1 MAHVH
6 RTAPGPH
13 HPNRTTFRAP
23 AHPRVASREA
33 IHLRRGPFMNGL
45 LSQLVVYGIGIVMP
59 NPIFAAAG
67 SIQIVKAGVAP
78 TAEAAYL
85 IVFIVI
91 SLSTMLVPVALYAR
105 RPGATALRL
114 LTWKAWLAQNS
125 GLILTVLMI

>member
-45 LSQLVVYGIGIVMP
+45 LSQLVVNGIGI
-59 NPIFAAAG
+59 AAAPWC
-67 SIQIVKAGVAP
+67 IIGVI
-78 TAEAAYL
+78 L
-85 IVFIVI
+85 I
-91 SLSTMLVPVALYAR
+91 LSAS
-105 RPGATALRL
+105 
-114 LTWKAWLAQNS
+114 S
-125 GLILTVLMI
+125 GLRKAVAFLLGASTAMVAIYAVCSAAVGHFALASSSSASSGV